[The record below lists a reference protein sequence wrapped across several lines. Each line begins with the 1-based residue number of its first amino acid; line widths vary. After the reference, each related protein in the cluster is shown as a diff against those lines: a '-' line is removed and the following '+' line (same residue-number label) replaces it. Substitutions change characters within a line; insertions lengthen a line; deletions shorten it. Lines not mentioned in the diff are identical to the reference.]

1 MRRSLVSAMLIT
13 VLFRSTS
20 TSVCD
25 PSPLP
30 FLVSHYQ
37 SYSQSLSSPSNNL
50 FSSLEYYPKS
60 YDYSHIDYIQNIY
73 NNLPIQYNQKKVVS
87 ILFDIYERNILSY
100 VNAIS
105 ELFQETNQTEVIID
119 LIPFQNVNINNQ
131 TSVNSY
137 MNDESVRRMF
147 PYTNRYNN
155 ILDPADVKTEL
166 LQHYY
171 CSLRAIPNSLL
182 RWIFTVC
189 LLKKGL
195 VSTVKVSQCL
205 KVIELEIEP
214 FSGCVLTVDT
224 IQNMRSLIHLRNRLF
239 YSTNDLYYQ
248 AIHERTP
255 LLSIDGHVFPLT
267 KNDHLLLLCDY
278 LHPTSLHYCSQGKRF
293 SVGIPK
299 AQTNLNLFDINTF
312 EENRRKPRVDIYMD
326 PSCKESSKFISID
339 LNLMM
344 RKQ

>member
-1 MRRSLVSAMLIT
+1 
-13 VLFRSTS
+13 
-20 TSVCD
+20 
-25 PSPLP
+25 
-30 FLVSHYQ
+30 
-37 SYSQSLSSPSNNL
+37 
-50 FSSLEYYPKS
+50 
-60 YDYSHIDYIQNIY
+60 
-73 NNLPIQYNQKKVVS
+73 
-87 ILFDIYERNILSY
+87 
-100 VNAIS
+100 
-105 ELFQETNQTEVIID
+105 
-119 LIPFQNVNINNQ
+119 
-131 TSVNSY
+131 
-137 MNDESVRRMF
+137 MF

-326 PSCKESSKFISID
+326 PSCKESSKFISIV
-339 LNLMM
+339 LNLLM